1 MNVRSD
7 ALGRENGTWDMLA
20 TIVWEIEDWNS
31 PFAIGM
37 ADFVVVGEGAAEVVE
52 EMVGVVCTSIVLV
65 V

>member
-1 MNVRSD
+1 
-7 ALGRENGTWDMLA
+7 MLV
-20 TIVWEIEDWNS
+20 TLMRKVEDWNS

-52 EMVGVVCTSIVLV
+52 EMVGVVCTSIELV

>member
-1 MNVRSD
+1 MNVGSD
-7 ALGRENGTWDMLA
+7 ALCRENGAWDMLV
-20 TIVWEIEDWNS
+20 TLMRKVEDWNS

-52 EMVGVVCTSIVLV
+52 EMVGVVCTSIELV